1 MPGESTKKQR
11 EADQKHGEH
20 TGQAGSQDHRSQQRE
35 QDSTQ
40 GRSVPQS
47 GQNNQQGG
55 RESVSQHVG
64 GGRRGGSLGQRG
76 TQQTGQSGSNRGESE
91 NETSDQ
97 VGGPGP
103 HGSSDPETN
112 ERNKNKPLTDD
123 WGKGDKH

>member
-1 MPGESTKKQR
+1 MPGESMKKQR
-11 EADQKHGEH
+11 ETDQKQREPR
-20 TGQAGSQDHRSQQRE
+20 GQAGSQNGRSQQPE
-35 QDSTQ
+35 QNSTQ
-40 GRSVPQS
+40 GRSVPWLGQS
-47 GQNNQQGG
+47 SQQAG
-55 RESVSQHVG
+55 RESAGQHVG
-64 GGRRGGSLGQRG
+64 GGRRGGGSLGQRG
-76 TQQTGQSGSNRGESE
+76 TQQTGQSSPNRGQ

>member
-11 EADQKHGEH
+11 ETDQKQGEH
-20 TGQAGSQDHRSQQRE
+20 TAQAGSQDGRSQQRE
-35 QDSTQ
+35 QNSTQ

-64 GGRRGGSLGQRG
+64 GGRLAGSLGQRG

-91 NETSDQ
+91 ISDQ

-103 HGSSDPETN
+103 HGSSDSETN

>member
-11 EADQKHGEH
+11 ESDQKQRERRGH
-20 TGQAGSQDHRSQQRE
+20 AGSQDGRSQQPE
-35 QDSTQ
+35 QNSTQ
-40 GRSVPQS
+40 GRSVPWS
-47 GQNNQQGG
+47 GQSDQQGG
-55 RESVSQHVG
+55 RESAGQHLG
-64 GGRRGGSLGQRG
+64 GGRLGGGSLGQRG
-76 TQQTGQSGSNRGESE
+76 TQQTGQSSPNRGQ